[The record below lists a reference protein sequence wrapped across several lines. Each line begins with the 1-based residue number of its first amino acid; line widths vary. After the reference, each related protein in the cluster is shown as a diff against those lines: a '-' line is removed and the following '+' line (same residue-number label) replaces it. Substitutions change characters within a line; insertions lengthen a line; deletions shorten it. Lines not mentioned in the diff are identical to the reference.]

1 MAKHP
6 RGDVTVK
13 IGDTEYVM
21 KPTYSAM
28 AAIQSQTGL
37 GLGEMVKG
45 LAMTDPAKLRVDV
58 VASILFYGIGASGK
72 TAPAMDD
79 IGEQVLEEIRDGNK
93 PLVTAATAF
102 LLAYFGKPKA
112 GEEKKPDETTEA

>member
-6 RGDVTVK
+6 RGDVNVTIEGV
-13 IGDTEYVM
+13 DYVM
-21 KPTYSAM
+21 KPTFGAM

-45 LAMTDPAKLRVDV
+45 MALTDPAKLRVDV
-58 VASILFYGIGASGK
+58 VASILFYGITGGGK
-72 TAPAMDD
+72 TGPTMDD
-79 IGEQVLEEIRDGNK
+79 IGEQVMDEIRDGDK

-112 GEEKKPDETTEA
+112 GDEKKPEETTEA